1 MSPILGD
8 FVPERPLLVG
18 PVRSPNQIRPTGRG
32 NPKVT
37 LPGPG
42 RQGQRLDSRFESAMR
57 LFEEQV
63 DLSGS
68 VQAADPQLVL
78 VLEALDER
86 TDLAGVAERLNIE
99 ILVETETTSEPDDDF
114 KLISENP
121 HERVITSC
129 LHAVCLNQAAMTELR
144 SLWTAWKR
152 DGRLRRNYG
161 QLAELFAH
169 LKDLRPWG
177 PEDRLKTFDIEARL
191 AGLLP
196 SARQVIE
203 LELWYRRTEQARQAA
218 EQNVASLVSA
228 AGGRVLMRAII
239 EDIGYHA
246 LKCDVPVA
254 LLQQLARGDFAQVQL
269 VRSPDVIYLRVAGQ
283 ALLPLQQE
291 TDSAPLDGNAP
302 LPSGTPVV
310 CLLDGVP
317 VSNHQLLANRVIIY
331 DPDDLSDDM
340 EATGTLRKHGTAMAS
355 AIVWGDRSSAELP
368 TARPLL
374 VRPILTPSSGTAN
387 QAEEI
392 ADNQLTPD
400 LMRRVF
406 RELFEGDGDSAPVGS
421 DVVIVNLSV
430 ADSATPFDTILSS
443 WARMLDWLSDKYGV
457 LVIVSAGN
465 HCHLPTSPTDPA
477 TIASLTGEQRRAA
490 INQAMSDHQADR
502 RLLSPAESINA
513 VTVGA
518 LHSDAASGSPLGY
531 RFDPSGGLPM
541 ASPITSLGSGYR
553 RSVKPELVAPG
564 GRAYFG
570 TPIATDQVLALREST
585 VRGPGILVASPTLG
599 REVFTLGTSPA
610 AALTTRRAADLYE
623 AINSI
628 AGTNSLTR
636 RHRAVG
642 IKALLIHGA
651 RFPEGVETAPLPRE
665 RVLGY
670 GAVARDFT
678 RGCEN
683 NEVVVLYF
691 GNVGAAEEQELLLP
705 LPAGLQSKDAKRITA
720 TLAWLSPVNW
730 RHRQYRRASL
740 DFTAP
745 TGFTKFDAA
754 SDLSDG
760 VAKRGAG
767 TAKHLV
773 WDTTKTVPHGH
784 GDTLTLKVKCLEQAG
799 GLRGDR
805 VDYAVALSVWVAPTV
820 GIDIYSQVRD
830 QIRARVPVQPQ

>member
-1 MSPILGD
+1 MSPIPGD
-8 FVPERPLLVG
+8 FVPERPLLLG
-18 PVRSPNQIRPTGRG
+18 PVRSPDQIKPTGRG

-37 LPGPG
+37 LPGRG

-57 LFEEQV
+57 RFEEQV

-78 VLEALDER
+78 VLEAVDER

-99 ILVETETTSEPDDDF
+99 ILAETESTSEPNDDF
-114 KLISENP
+114 KLISESP
-121 HERVITSC
+121 RERVITSC
-129 LHAVCLNQAAMTELR
+129 LHAICLNQAAMTELL
-144 SLWTAWKR
+144 SLWNVWKR
-152 DGRLRRNYG
+152 DGRLKHNYG

-169 LKDLRPWG
+169 LKALRPWG
-177 PEDRLKTFDIEARL
+177 PEDRLKAFDIETRL

-203 LELWYRRTEQARQAA
+203 IELWYRRTEQARQVA
-218 EQNVASLVSA
+218 EQNVTRLVSA
-228 AGGRVLMRAII
+228 AGGRVLTRATI
-239 EDIGYHA
+239 EDVGYHA
-246 LKCDVPVA
+246 LKCDVSVA

-291 TDSAPLDGNAP
+291 TDSALLDSNVP

-331 DPDDLSDDM
+331 DPDDLSGDM
-340 EATGTLRKHGTAMAS
+340 ETTVALRKHGTAMAS

-374 VRPILTPSSGTAN
+374 VRPILTPSTGTAN

-400 LMRRVF
+400 LMWRVF
-406 RELFEGDGDSAPVGS
+406 RELFEGDGDSTPVGS

-430 ADSATPFDTILSS
+430 ADPATPFDTILSS
-443 WARMLDWLSDKYGV
+443 WARMLDWLSHKYGV
-457 LVIVSAGN
+457 LVVVSAGN

-477 TIASLTGEQRRAA
+477 TIASLKGGQRRAA
-490 INQAMSDHQADR
+490 INQAISDHQADR

-518 LHSDAASGSPLGY
+518 LHSDATSGSQLGY
-531 RFDPSGGLPM
+531 RFDPSDGLPM
-541 ASPITSLGSGYR
+541 ASPITSLGNGYR

-570 TPIATDQVLALREST
+570 TPISTTDQVLKLRESPE
-585 VRGPGILVASPTLG
+585 RGPGILVASPTLG

-623 AINSI
+623 TINSI

-636 RHRAVG
+636 RRRAVG

-651 RFPEGVETAPLPRE
+651 RFPEGVETAPLPRD

-678 RGCEN
+678 RGCES
-683 NEVVVLYF
+683 NEAVVLYF

-705 LPAGLQSKDAKRITA
+705 LPDGLQSKDAKRITA
-720 TLAWLSPVNW
+720 TLAWLSPINW
-730 RHRQYRRASL
+730 RHRQYRKASL

-760 VAKRGAG
+760 VAKRGAC

-799 GLRGDR
+799 RLEGDR
-805 VDYAVALSVWVAPTV
+805 IDYAVALSIWIAPTV

-830 QIRARVPVQPQ
+830 QIRARVPVQP